1 MGFKFTDASRY
12 PYTPG
17 GFFLGIDEHGREV
30 GISTER
36 HLITVAGAGS
46 GKGATLIIPNLKRW
60 RGSCVVI
67 DPKGENATITAGD
80 REGIGQLVGVVDP
93 YHNAKGRAAALRC
106 SINPLAAID
115 PASRTI
121 RADLEA
127 LGDGLIRRHDPRHAQ
142 WDDTAGA
149 TMAGLADF
157 VLAVCPPEQRTL
169 PSVRGLLLLP
179 EGDLK
184 KIAGEMLNTATAAG
198 LARQAGA
205 LLQNKFSNPEGVPAQ
220 AFARAVQETGWIDDP
235 AFADALGGG
244 DLPAFDLATLKAG
257 TGSLFLCIP
266 PGYLDTRG
274 GFLRLFVRMG
284 LMTMMSDLAGHGG
297 GGRCLFVLDEFHSLG
312 KLDIVAKAAGLM
324 RGYGVQLWPFLQD
337 MGQLESLYGGEEMH
351 TFFANADARIFFGN
365 SDKPTLRDISDM
377 LGNLQPDEIMTA
389 PPQRKMGWNSQDPL
403 FGDLLTHLDRKAAV
417 KYDNDRAQYD
427 HAMRQ
432 AGRPRLTPEE
442 VAELVGKKDGD
453 KVARSAIVFAKGGD
467 VLNVRLQPYFPPGGV
482 SSSAPAAGDFI
493 ARERK
498 AFGGINPAVAYG
510 GMLILGLVFY
520 HNNTGG
526 LSFGIGLALTIYGG
540 FGLAVTAFYAAR
552 PRLAQI
558 PRPSL
563 KQSLAYS
570 TLILLGLLLVA
581 ATGERD
587 GIGGYAALTLMMLAL
602 VGLGWVGISGLR
614 DIFRWIGR
622 R

>member
-1 MGFKFTDASRY
+1 MGFKFTDAGRY
-12 PYTPG
+12 PFRPG

-30 GISTER
+30 GVSTER

-106 SINPLAAID
+106 SINPLAAIK
-115 PASRTI
+115 PATRTI

-149 TMAGLADF
+149 IMAGLADF

-205 LLQNKFSNPEGVPAQ
+205 LLQNKFSDPEGVPAR
-220 AFARAVQETGWIDDP
+220 AFGRAVQETGWIDDP

-244 DLPAFDLATLKAG
+244 DLPPFDLAALKAG

-284 LMTMMSDLAGHGG
+284 LMTMMSDLAEHGG
-297 GGRCLFVLDEFHSLG
+297 GGRCLFLLDEFHSLG

-365 SDKPTLRDISDM
+365 SDKPTLQLVSEM
-377 LGNLQPDEIMTA
+377 LGNVTAGDIGTA
-389 PPQRKMGWNSQDPL
+389 PLPPVRRIKNNAPGRSYGSSMDGAL
-403 FGDLLTHLDRKAAV
+403 KLGRAIGDMMEVAAEQEHH
-417 KYDNDRAQYD
+417 RASAEHDQK
-427 HAMRQ
+427 RQ
-432 AGRPRLTPEE
+432 TVGRPYLPPEQL
-442 VAELVGKKDGD
+442 AELVGKKDGD
-453 KVARSAIVFAKGGD
+453 KVAKSAIVFAKGGD
-467 VLNVRLQPYFPPGGV
+467 VLNVRLRPHWDERTAKGGANV
-482 SSSAPAAGDFI
+482 SSAPAM
-493 ARERK
+493 ARLPALKLWLGAVAASLILSVTWPGEASLLEIFAVLAVPLAAAMFWNIRPAHSK
-498 AFGGINPAVAYG
+498 LRCAFGCA
-510 GMLILGLVFY
+510 
-520 HNNTGG
+520 
-526 LSFGIGLALTIYGG
+526 
-540 FGLAVTAFYAAR
+540 
-552 PRLAQI
+552 
-558 PRPSL
+558 
-563 KQSLAYS
+563 
-570 TLILLGLLLVA
+570 
-581 ATGERD
+581 
-587 GIGGYAALTLMMLAL
+587 MLAL
-602 VGLGWVGISGLR
+602 VGVLIALTLSGPLLVGLDLPTGGLKHAVVALALTAFVLAKMANR
-614 DIFRWIGR
+614 ARPKFA
-622 R
+622 

>member
-1 MGFKFTDASRY
+1 MGFKFTDAGRY

-17 GFFLGIDEHGREV
+17 GFFLGLDEHGREV

-80 REGIGQLVGVVDP
+80 REDMGQLVGVVDP
-93 YHNAKGRAAALRC
+93 YHNAKGRAAELRC

-149 TMAGLADF
+149 IMAGAADF

-169 PSVRGLLLLP
+169 PSMRGLLLLP
-179 EGDLK
+179 TDDLK
-184 KIAGEMLNTATAAG
+184 AMAGDMLNTATTAG

-205 LLQNKFSNPEGVPAQ
+205 LLQDKFSDPEGVPAR
-220 AFARAVQETGWIDDP
+220 AFTNVLQETGWIDDP

-244 DLPAFDLATLKAG
+244 DLPAFDLAALKAG

-297 GGRCLFVLDEFHSLG
+297 GGRCLFLLDEFHSLG
-312 KLDIVAKAAGLM
+312 KVDLVAKAAGLM

-337 MGQLESLYGGEEMH
+337 MGQLEALYGEEEMG
-351 TFFANADARIFFGN
+351 TFFGNADAHIFFGN
-365 SDKPTLRDISDM
+365 TDKATLRHVSEM
-377 LGNLQPDEIMTA
+377 LGNLTAPEVVASPPDRAAYDAWADKKWFRSEEESREIM
-389 PPQRKMGWNSQDPL
+389 
-403 FGDLLTHLDRKAAV
+403 
-417 KYDNDRAQYD
+417 RANQENEHNRYL
-427 HAMRQ
+427 HAMRLE
-432 AGRPRLTPEE
+432 GKPRLTPEQ
-442 VAELVGKKDGD
+442 VAALVGKKDGD
-453 KVARSAIVFAKGGD
+453 KVARSALVFSKGGD
-467 VLNVRLQPYFPPGGV
+467 VLNVRLQPYFPAPTAPPP
-482 SSSAPAAGDFI
+482 SYIADPPAASNRKQPPNPFPALAI
-493 ARERK
+493 AIVAFCIGQFFLSNGNATGQIIGGIFALSAGLFGGCGLVLLFYYLRER
-498 AFGGINPAVAYG
+498 G
-510 GMLILGLVFY
+510 
-520 HNNTGG
+520 
-526 LSFGIGLALTIYGG
+526 
-540 FGLAVTAFYAAR
+540 
-552 PRLAQI
+552 
-558 PRPSL
+558 
-563 KQSLAYS
+563 
-570 TLILLGLLLVA
+570 
-581 ATGERD
+581 
-587 GIGGYAALTLMMLAL
+587 
-602 VGLGWVGISGLR
+602 
-614 DIFRWIGR
+614 
-622 R
+622 

>member
-1 MGFKFTDASRY
+1 MAFKFTDAGRY

-17 GFFLGIDEHGREV
+17 GFFLGLDEHGREV

-46 GKGATLIIPNLKRW
+46 GKGATLIVPNLKRW

-80 REGIGQLVGVVDP
+80 REGMGQLVGVVDP
-93 YHNAKGRAAALRC
+93 YHTAKGRAAALRC

-115 PASRTI
+115 PESRTI

-127 LGDGLIRRHDPRHAQ
+127 LGDGLIRRHDSRHAQ

-149 TMAGLADF
+149 IMAGLADF
-157 VLAVCPPEQRTL
+157 VLAVCPPAQRTL

-179 EGDLK
+179 EDDLK
-184 KIAGEMLNTATAAG
+184 AMAGDMLNTATAAG

-244 DLPAFDLATLKAG
+244 DLPPFDLAALKAG

-297 GGRCLFVLDEFHSLG
+297 GGRCLFLLDEFHSLG

-337 MGQLESLYGGEEMH
+337 MGQLEALYGGEEMH

-365 SDKPTLRDISDM
+365 SDKPTLREISDM
-377 LGNLQPDEIMTA
+377 LGNLQPDEIASA
-389 PPQRKMGWNSQDPL
+389 PPERKMASSSKDPFL
-403 FGDLLTHLDRKAAV
+403 SLLDRMEAV
-417 KYDNDRAQYD
+417 NYDNARSRYD
-427 HAMRQ
+427 HDMRM

-442 VAELVGKKDGD
+442 VAERVGKKDGD

-467 VLNVRLQPYFPPGGV
+467 VLNVRVQPYFETGAAAAAVSTAARSDKVLGIYPRTKGG
-482 SSSAPAAGDFI
+482 
-493 ARERK
+493 
-498 AFGGINPAVAYG
+498 AFAMI
-510 GMLILGLVFY
+510 M
-520 HNNTGG
+520 T
-526 LSFGIGLALTIYGG
+526 GLAFAVFLDRTQPHP
-540 FGLAVTAFYAAR
+540 LA
-552 PRLAQI
+552 
-558 PRPSL
+558 
-563 KQSLAYS
+563 
-570 TLILLGLLLVA
+570 
-581 ATGERD
+581 
-587 GIGGYAALTLMMLAL
+587 GYAALVLFMGSIGAGLMWLK
-602 VGLGWVGISGLR
+602 WVVTDRL
-614 DIFRWIGR
+614 
-622 R
+622 